1 MNGTSWT
8 RARRLAPTLLGLA
21 LVGLVGCGGGEP
33 AEEELVEEAP
43 SPPAAT
49 MPEATVIEATQLVTN
64 QATYEGQ
71 TVRINGVRVSSLLGS
86 GAVWVDLPTDLQP
99 TPFLVRTPTPP
110 ATGSTVDI
118 VGTVMAMDEA
128 TVDEWVTSGMISEND
143 RLQAEFATHY
153 IDAQAVQPAGM

>member
-33 AEEELVEEAP
+33 AEEELVDETP
-43 SPPAAT
+43 SPAAT
-49 MPEATVIEATQLVTN
+49 MPEATVVEATQLVTN
-64 QATYEGQ
+64 PATHEGQ
-71 TVRINGVRVSSLLGS
+71 TVRINGVRVSSPLGS
-86 GAVWVDLPTDLQP
+86 GAVWVDLPTGPQP
-99 TPFLVRTPTPP
+99 TPFLVRAPTPP

-128 TVDEWVTSGMISEND
+128 TVDEWVTSGMISENE

>member
-43 SPPAAT
+43 SLAAT
-49 MPEATVIEATQLVTN
+49 MPEATVVEATQLVTN
-64 QATYEGQ
+64 PATYEGQ
-71 TVRINGVRVSSLLGS
+71 TVRINGVRVSSPLGS
-86 GAVWVDLPTDLQP
+86 GAVWVDLPADLQP
-99 TPFLVRTPTPP
+99 TPFLVRTPTLP

-128 TVDEWVTSGMISEND
+128 TVDEWVTSGMISENE

-153 IDAQAVQPAGM
+153 IDAQAVQPVGM